1 MIQQHLRR
9 RHAGEAPG
17 HGPQETRQPAHPW
30 PGPRRKVQRFGRR
43 ATESFESLHIRIPS
57 KFFQKSSIQENFSEL
72 FRNSENFRKSQ
83 RFLEYS
89 AKFREIFIKICAN
102 FVQNYRKK
110 LFFAEIQRKIQK
122 SLTNFCED
130 FEFGAVRRSVYL
142 VAFEKRFKK
151 CVFGCKN
158 RR

>member
-1 MIQQHLRR
+1 MCKDSNDSVARQANLSTLVR
-9 RHAGEAPG
+9 AAP
-17 HGPQETRQPAHPW
+17 P
-30 PGPRRKVQRFGRR
+30 GRR
-43 ATESFESLHIRIPS
+43 VRGRGAREGAELVPGLKDSVAERPNHSNLCTSEFRQNSFR
-57 KFFQKSSIQENFSEL
+57 IQENFSEL

-102 FVQNYRKK
+102 FVQNCRKK
-110 LFFAEIQRKIQK
+110 LFFAEIQRKIRK

-142 VAFEKRFKK
+142 VDLEKR
-151 CVFGCKN
+151 
-158 RR
+158 

>member
-1 MIQQHLRR
+1 MMFKDSNDSV
-9 RHAGEAPG
+9 A
-17 HGPQETRQPAHPW
+17 RQPNLSTPLRNAAKNAQADPAMSEECKTGFKDSVAERPNHSNLCTSEF
-30 PGPRRKVQRFGRR
+30 RQN
-43 ATESFESLHIRIPS
+43 SFR
-57 KFFQKSSIQENFSEL
+57 IQENFSEL

-102 FVQNYRKK
+102 FVQNCRKK
-110 LFFAEIQRKIQK
+110 LFFAEIQRKIRK

-142 VAFEKRFKK
+142 VDLEKR
-151 CVFGCKN
+151 
-158 RR
+158 